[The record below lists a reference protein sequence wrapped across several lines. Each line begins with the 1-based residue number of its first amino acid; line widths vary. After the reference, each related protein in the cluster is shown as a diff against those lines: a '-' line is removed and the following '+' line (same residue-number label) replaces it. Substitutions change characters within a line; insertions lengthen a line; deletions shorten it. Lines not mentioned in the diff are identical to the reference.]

1 MSTPEPTS
9 GVPVW
14 ARKRRKSGNPLV
26 GVVVAPLFLL
36 GVLTAGLAIQQ
47 KSFTGAGARM
57 DGWIAIACRN
67 VTAALG
73 DLTGKPVK
81 VETPKTIEEPAA
93 GQSGR
98 IGG

>member
-1 MSTPEPTS
+1 MSTPEPAS

-14 ARKRRKSGNPLV
+14 ARKRRKPGNPLI

-57 DGWIAIACRN
+57 DGWIAIACHH
-67 VTAALG
+67 VEAAVA
-73 DLTGKPVK
+73 DLTGKPAK
-81 VETPKTIEEPAA
+81 VAPPETMEETPA
-93 GQSGR
+93 GKSGR